1 MDWSGLEWFRMYMV
15 PALKIPNTSNFD
27 FFLNFLYNISI
38 KERERRKDTGS
49 PSHSLNKKGAQTST
63 EFKE

>member
-1 MDWSGLEWFRMYMV
+1 MYMV

-49 PSHSLNKKGAQTST
+49 PSHSLNKKVRRQAQNLKNKRERTKT
-63 EFKE
+63 

>member
-1 MDWSGLEWFRMYMV
+1 MYMV